1 LLRSQSKSVKNTTH
15 WRGGAI
21 HSGFA
26 LAPLCPTA
34 ACALLLS
41 IALPASA
48 QWTWRDAKAPRLSNG
63 KTNVT
68 APAPKQANGKP
79 DLSGEW
85 QVADNHL
92 QFNMT
97 VDTPGVQLTPEY
109 AAIYQRRLDGAG
121 KDRPAGHCMPHGI
134 PDAMLAP
141 TPFKFIHTPTETLI
155 LYEEFVDFRQIFTDG
170 RPLPTSPEQAWFG
183 YSAGRW
189 EGDAFVVD
197 TRGYNDKSWLDDDG
211 HPHSDALHTVER
223 FRRPDFG
230 HLTMEITIDDP
241 KAYVKPWST
250 LVKFDLVP
258 DTELIEYFC
267 DNNFDLQHL
276 VGK

>member
-1 LLRSQSKSVKNTTH
+1 M
-15 WRGGAI
+15 
-21 HSGFA
+21 
-26 LAPLCPTA
+26 P
-34 ACALLLS
+34 CALLL
-41 IALPASA
+41 AAVPPAAA
-48 QWTWRDAKAPRLSNG
+48 QWTWRNAKAPRLANG
-63 KTNVT
+63 KTNLT

-85 QVADNHL
+85 LVTDNHL

-97 VDTPGVQLTPEY
+97 LDTPGVQLTPEY
-109 AAIYQRRLDGAG
+109 AAIYKSRLDAAG
-121 KDRPAGHCMPHGI
+121 KDRPAGKCLPHGI

-170 RPLPTSPEQAWFG
+170 RALPKDPEPAWFG
-183 YSAGRW
+183 YSVGRW
-189 EGDAFVVD
+189 DGHAFVVD

-211 HPHSDALHTVER
+211 HPHSDALHTIER

-241 KAYVKPWST
+241 KAYTKPWST
-250 LVKFDLVP
+250 LIKFNLVP

-276 VGK
+276 VGH